1 MLDHM
6 VVVFFIYLFFWSEEV
21 KWSRSVVSHSL
32 WPHGL
37 YRTRL
42 LRPWD
47 SPGKNTGVGCHC
59 LLQGIFP
66 TQGSNPG
73 LLHCRQ
79 TLYPLSHQGSQKLQT
94 AFQSSY
100 TIGQSALKSMHVFTW
115 KKCLCGIRI
124 KFKLNLGKLSSSL
137 LLLSHLPFT
146 FCLPFSF
153 PPF

>member
-1 MLDHM
+1 MPRSARAGHGVIDFQ
-6 VVVFFIYLFFWSEEV
+6 FFE
-21 KWSRSVVSHSL
+21 KWKWNWSHSVMSDPATWWTVVYQAPL
-32 WPHGL
+32 
-37 YRTRL
+37 
-42 LRPWD
+42 PWD

-66 TQGSNPG
+66 TQGLNPG

-100 TIGQSALKSMHVFTW
+100 TTSQSALKSIHVFTW
-115 KKCLCGIRI
+115 KKCLCGFGIR
-124 KFKLNLGKLSSSL
+124 FKLNLWELSSS

-146 FCLPFSF
+146 FCLPFPFPSF
-153 PPF
+153 